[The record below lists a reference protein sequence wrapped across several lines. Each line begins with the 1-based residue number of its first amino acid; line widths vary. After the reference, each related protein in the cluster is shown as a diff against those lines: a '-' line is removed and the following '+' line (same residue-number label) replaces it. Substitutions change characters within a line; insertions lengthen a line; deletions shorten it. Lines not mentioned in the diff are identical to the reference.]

1 MPDLDEQL
9 EAVIQRRK
17 KLSETLERLR
27 GRKEQAEEN
36 LQAVEAEC
44 REKNIDPD
52 QIDSI
57 IDQLE
62 SKYSTLV
69 QQLTDDVAAAE
80 GALQPYLGGNEA

>member
-52 QIDSI
+52 QIAVI
-57 IDQLE
+57 QETEQQERQLLE
-62 SKYSTLV
+62 DIRSRL
-69 QQLTDDVAAAE
+69 
-80 GALQPYLGGNEA
+80 